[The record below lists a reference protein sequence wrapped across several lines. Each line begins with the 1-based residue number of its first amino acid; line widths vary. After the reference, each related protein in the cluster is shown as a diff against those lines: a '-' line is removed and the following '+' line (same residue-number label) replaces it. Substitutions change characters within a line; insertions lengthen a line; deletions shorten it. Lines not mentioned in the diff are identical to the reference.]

1 MKIGRLQR
9 LQNLTLPWFHGEGLD
24 QPPLIFRNSNTMA
37 TERYNPR
44 DAEPRWQQKWNED
57 KVFETDN
64 SDPREKYY
72 VLEMFP
78 YPSGRI
84 HMGHVRNLSLIHI

>member
-1 MKIGRLQR
+1 
-9 LQNLTLPWFHGEGLD
+9 
-24 QPPLIFRNSNTMA
+24 MA

-44 DAEPRWQQKWNED
+44 DAEPRWQAKWNDEN
-57 KVFETDN
+57 VFLTDN
-64 SDPREKYY
+64 DDPREKYY

-84 HMGHVRNLSLIHI
+84 HMGHVRRRRPLQARARL